1 MRAQLYSIQDLPAGR
16 VSIMARPRGG
26 DWLLDEVKA
35 LREAGVDVLV
45 SLLTPEEVMELD
57 LGEEAECCSR
67 QEIIFFAFPIQDRSI
82 PPFSTST
89 FTLLEQL
96 SIHLSEGKH
105 VALHCRQGLGRAVLM
120 AASLMVL
127 AGYSPDQ
134 AFNLLSN
141 VRGYP
146 VPETEEQRAWV
157 VAFFQQHK
165 RSSHPTSHQT

>member
-1 MRAQLYSIQDLPAGR
+1 MRAQLYSIQELPAGQ

-35 LREAGVDVLV
+35 LREAGVDILV

-57 LGEEAECCSR
+57 LGEEAECCNR
-67 QEIIFFAFPIQDRSI
+67 QEIIYFAFPIRDRSV
-82 PPFSTST
+82 PPFSAST

-105 VALHCRQGLGRAVLM
+105 VALHCRHGLGRAVLM
-120 AASLMVL
+120 AASLLVL
-127 AGYSPDQ
+127 AGFSPDH

-141 VRGYP
+141 ARGYP

-157 VAFFQQHK
+157 GAFSQH
-165 RSSHPTSHQT
+165 HPRPPH